1 MILFLLLVLCVL
13 SLHVWADQTHKHVSL
28 RLLKT
33 ATFRPD
39 PDSQFSEFTL
49 TLLTPSTRPPEPRTP
64 APPIARLSRTDHAPA
79 FTSLV
84 KVSHTFVFHWR
95 RVATRQSVVHFVF
108 FSLSLSGACF
118 TQLLVKPNWIPV
130 RVASLNGRSSS
141 VSLFC
146 STFHLVI
153 SHTFW
158 ADVNTSVF

>member
-1 MILFLLLVLCVL
+1 MCELTRHTNMFHYDSWRQRPFAQIRTFSSASLHWHCWLPLHAHRSHAPPLRQSRAYHALITRRPSHHWSRSHTHLFFIGGVLPPASLLCILF
-13 SLHVWADQTHKHVSL
+13 S
-28 RLLKT
+28 
-33 ATFRPD
+33 F
-39 PDSQFSEFTL
+39 
-49 TLLTPSTRPPEPRTP
+49 
-64 APPIARLSRTDHAPA
+64 
-79 FTSLV
+79 
-84 KVSHTFVFHWR
+84 
-95 RVATRQSVVHFVF
+95 
-108 FSLSLSGACF
+108 LSLSGACF